1 MDDDDFRREHEEDP
15 DDAESW
21 KEERRQYKNPW
32 EENHRWYC
40 NCDMDYDDTERD
52 YPIGDDELD
61 SEHDISEDDE
71 KASDIYHDPY
81 LDHCDSEDG
90 VPVVEKEEVKEGTG
104 FNDIMQRFP
113 SKGGGKAEVY
123 QPPPQYDLGSESE
136 EGDPAF
142 VLGGNVCGV
151 CKRRNIQV
159 VYVSCGHGA
168 CVCCAKRVWCRGRMM
183 RLRFPTWLRCQECK
197 GKVNT
202 VDLVDGEEVVGVG
215 LKVLEWI
222 VQVSERI
229 QRMWKARYG
238 E

>member
-1 MDDDDFRREHEEDP
+1 MDDGDLHEHEEDP
-15 DDAESW
+15 DDIESW

-32 EENHRWYC
+32 AENHRWHC
-40 NCDMDYDDTERD
+40 NCDRDYKDTEPD

-61 SEHDISEDDE
+61 PEHDISEDDE
-71 KASDIYHDPY
+71 KVNDIYHDSY
-81 LDHCDSEDG
+81 LDYGDSEDG
-90 VPVVEKEEVKEGTG
+90 VPAVEKEEVEQKPMC
-104 FNDIMQRFP
+104 FNDVMQKFP
-113 SKGGGKAEVY
+113 GKGGGKAGVF

-136 EGDPAF
+136 ESDSGF
-142 VLGGNVCGV
+142 VIEGN
-151 CKRRNIQV
+151 
-159 VYVSCGHGA
+159 
-168 CVCCAKRVWCRGRMM
+168 RVWCKGRMM

-197 GKVNT
+197 CKVNT

-229 QRMWKARYG
+229 HRMWKARYG